1 MKTKLSVAFSQVMQG
16 RATVNRDLRNMQ
28 KKHHHTEVRL
38 RAALKKMAKRD
49 EELRE
54 ARKVIV
60 VSPMRGVQE
69 QDQSD

>member
-1 MKTKLSVAFSQVMQG
+1 MQG
-16 RATVNRDLRNMQ
+16 RAIVNRDLRNMQ
-28 KKHHHTEVRL
+28 EKHHHTEVRL

-49 EELRE
+49 EELQE

-60 VSPMRGVQE
+60 VSPMRGVE